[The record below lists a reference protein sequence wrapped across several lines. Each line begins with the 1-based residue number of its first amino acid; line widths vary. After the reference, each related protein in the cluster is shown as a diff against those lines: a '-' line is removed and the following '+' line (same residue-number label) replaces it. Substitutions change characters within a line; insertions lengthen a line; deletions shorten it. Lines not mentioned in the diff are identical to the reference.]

1 MIPYVID
8 TSALIKFVIAG
19 EYTDL
24 VRQIVSLHEAPEIQ
38 LIAPDFLLVECA
50 NVLWKDAL
58 RTRVPVENVIAALN
72 NLRGINIRFVPQE
85 DLLEEALRIALNIEI
100 TVYDA
105 LYCALARRE
114 NAEIITEDRRL
125 RNAPDRTDIRC
136 LTSECGLNDPILTT
150 YRGYTPC

>member
-8 TSALIKFVIAG
+8 TSALIKFVIAE

-24 VRQIVSLHEAPEIQ
+24 VRQIVSLHESSEIQ
-38 LIAPDFLLVECA
+38 LIAPNFLLVECA
-50 NVLWKDAL
+50 NVLWKNAL
-58 RTRVPVENVIAALN
+58 RTGESFEDVMVALN
-72 NLRGINIRFVPQE
+72 DLQGINIGLVPQE
-85 DLLEEALRIALNIEI
+85 DLLEDALRLALNVET

-105 LYCALARRE
+105 LYCVLAQRE